1 MFGIGGGLGIFKGEE
16 LRKGPK
22 KKNLDEISIDKSIV
36 LRAYDGHTMWLNSK
50 EFKEFSIDID
60 TLYPIDG
67 KI

>member
-1 MFGIGGGLGIFKGEE
+1 MVEGGLQEYFKTKSLEKD
-16 LRKGPK
+16 R

-36 LRAYDGHTMWLNSK
+36 LRAYDGHTMFLNSK
-50 EFKEFSIDID
+50 AFKEFSIDID